1 MSASPKSQ
9 ARAAALRRE
18 LAEHNHRYYVLD
30 DPSIPDAEY
39 DRLFRELQQ
48 LESEHPELRAEDSP
62 TQRVGGA
69 PLQEFEPV
77 RHAVP
82 MLSLDNCFSEGELRD
97 FDRRVRQ
104 GLNRERPSYV
114 AEPKLDGLAVSL
126 LYESGRL
133 VRGATR
139 GDGETGENITAN
151 LRTIRAIPLT
161 LRGEGYPEK
170 LEVRGEVYMPR
181 EGFRRMNERLEAEG
195 HKPFVNPRN
204 AAAGSLRQLDSRLTA
219 KRPLSFFAYAL
230 AQIEGGPLFDSHFE
244 VMDGLR
250 AWGFPV
256 SALIEKL
263 DGVDACLDYYERI
276 GRARS
281 TLAFDID
288 GVVYKLD
295 DLAGREELGYRSR
308 APRWAI
314 AHKFPAEEAVT
325 TLRDV
330 EFQVGRTGALT
341 PVARLEPVFVGGVT
355 VSNATL
361 HNMDEVVRKDIHIG
375 DQVIVRRA
383 GDVIPEVKGVIVERR
398 PDDARAVEQ
407 PLACPVCGGKVERE
421 EGESAARCTNGLSC
435 RAQLHGALLHFVSRR
450 AMDIDG
456 LGDKLLSQLID
467 AGEVKSP
474 ADIYRLDA
482 EKLAG
487 LERMGDKSAQNL
499 VDAIERSK
507 QTTLDRFLYALGV
520 PQTGESTARELA
532 RHFGELDALLT
543 AAQTDLPTAHA
554 ERDKDRC
561 PLLQAVPDIGPIVAA
576 HLCHFFTEAQN
587 LEVID
592 RLRAAGVHWPRIEQ
606 APIEGPLA
614 GQSFVITGSL
624 PGMSRDEASALIEA
638 QGGKVSGSVSKKTD
652 YVLAGEAA
660 GSKLAKAEKLG
671 VPVID
676 LDALRRL
683 IEDPA

>member
-9 ARAAALRRE
+9 VRAAALRRE

-48 LESEHPELRAEDSP
+48 LESEHPELRTEDSP

-69 PLQEFEPV
+69 SLQEFESV
-77 RHAVP
+77 RHTVP

-97 FDRRVRQ
+97 FDRRVRA
-104 GLNRERPSYV
+104 GLGRDDVVYV

-126 LYESGRL
+126 QYENGRL

-161 LRGEGYPEK
+161 LRGEGYPTR

-181 EGFRRMNERLEAEG
+181 EGFRLMNARLEAEG
-195 HKPFVNPRN
+195 QKPFVNPRN

-244 VMDGLR
+244 VMEGLR

-256 SALIEKL
+256 STLIEKL
-263 DGVDACLDYYERI
+263 DGVDACLDYYQRI
-276 GRARS
+276 GRARA

-361 HNMDEVVRKDIHIG
+361 HNMDEVIRKDIHIG

-482 EKLAG
+482 ENLVG

-592 RLRAAGVHWPRIEQ
+592 RLRAAGVHWPSIEQ
-606 APIEGPLA
+606 APVEGPLA
-614 GQSFVITGSL
+614 GQSFVITGTL

-676 LDALRRL
+676 LEALRRL

>member
-1 MSASPKSQ
+1 MSAPPSLQ

-18 LAEHNHRYYVLD
+18 LAEHNYRYYVLD
-30 DPSIPDAEY
+30 DPNIPDAEY
-39 DRLFRELQQ
+39 DALFRELQQ
-48 LESEHPELRAEDSP
+48 LESEHPELRTEDSP
-62 TQRVGGA
+62 TQRVGAA
-69 PLQEFEPV
+69 PLPEFESV

-97 FDRRVRQ
+97 FDRRVRE
-104 GLNRERPSYV
+104 GLNREQPSYV

-126 LYESGRL
+126 LYENGRL
-133 VRGATR
+133 LRGATR

-151 LRTIRAIPLT
+151 LRTIRAIPLR
-161 LRGEGYPEK
+161 LRGEYPTR

-181 EGFRRMNERLEAEG
+181 EGFRLMNERLEAEG

-219 KRPLSFFAYAL
+219 QRPLSFFAYAL
-230 AQIEGGPLFDSHFE
+230 AQIEGGPLFGSHFE
-244 VMDGLR
+244 VMEGLR

-256 SALIEKL
+256 STLIERL
-263 DGVDACLDYYERI
+263 EGIDACLDYYERI
-276 GRARS
+276 ARARS
-281 TLAFDID
+281 TLPFDID

-295 DLAGREELGYRSR
+295 DLAGREELGYRAR

-398 PDDARAVEQ
+398 PKDARMVEQ
-407 PLACPVCGGKVERE
+407 PQTCPVCGGKVERE
-421 EGESAARCTNGLSC
+421 EGESVARCTNGLSC

-467 AGEVKSP
+467 TGDVKSP

-499 VDAIERSK
+499 VAAIEHSK

-532 RHFGELDALLT
+532 RHFGDLDALLR
-543 AAQTDLPTAHA
+543 AAQADLPTAHA

-592 RLRAAGVHWPRIEQ
+592 LLRAAGVHWPRIEQ
-606 APIEGPLA
+606 APTEGPLA

-624 PGMSRDEASALIEA
+624 PGMSRDEASALIKA
-638 QGGKVSGSVSKKTD
+638 QGGRVSSSVSKKTD
-652 YVLAGEAA
+652 YVLAGAAA

-683 IEDPA
+683 IEDSA

>member
-9 ARAAALRRE
+9 ARAAALRCE

-48 LESEHPELRAEDSP
+48 LESEHPELRTEDSP

-69 PLQEFEPV
+69 PLPEFESV

-230 AQIEGGPLFDSHFE
+230 AQIEGGQPFRSHFE
-244 VMDGLR
+244 IMESLR

-256 SALIEKL
+256 STLIEKL
-263 DGVDACLDYYERI
+263 DGVDACLDYYQRI
-276 GRARS
+276 GRART

-361 HNMDEVVRKDIHIG
+361 HNMDEVIRKDIHIG

-383 GDVIPEVKGVIVERR
+383 GDVIPEVKGVIVKRR

-532 RHFGELDALLT
+532 RHFGELDALLS
-543 AAQTDLPTAHA
+543 AAQADLPTAHA

-587 LEVID
+587 LEVIG

-614 GQSFVITGSL
+614 GQSFVITGTL

-660 GSKLAKAEKLG
+660 GSKLTKAEKLG

>member
-48 LESEHPELRAEDSP
+48 LESEHPELRTEDSP

-69 PLQEFEPV
+69 PLQEFESV

-126 LYESGRL
+126 LYENGHL
-133 VRGATR
+133 LRGATR

-161 LRGEGYPEK
+161 LRGEGYPTR

-181 EGFRRMNERLEAEG
+181 EGFRLMNARLEAEG

>member
-69 PLQEFEPV
+69 PLQEFESV

-126 LYESGRL
+126 LYENGHL
-133 VRGATR
+133 LRGATR

-181 EGFRRMNERLEAEG
+181 EGFRLMNARLEAEG

-281 TLAFDID
+281 ALAFDID
-288 GVVYKLD
+288 GVVYK
-295 DLAGREELGYRSR
+295 ST
-308 APRWAI
+308 I
-314 AHKFPAEEAVT
+314 SPAVRNSVT
-325 TLRDV
+325 
-330 EFQVGRTGALT
+330 
-341 PVARLEPVFVGGVT
+341 
-355 VSNATL
+355 
-361 HNMDEVVRKDIHIG
+361 
-375 DQVIVRRA
+375 
-383 GDVIPEVKGVIVERR
+383 
-398 PDDARAVEQ
+398 ARA
-407 PLACPVCGGKVERE
+407 
-421 EGESAARCTNGLSC
+421 
-435 RAQLHGALLHFVSRR
+435 RR
-450 AMDIDG
+450 
-456 LGDKLLSQLID
+456 
-467 AGEVKSP
+467 V
-474 ADIYRLDA
+474 
-482 EKLAG
+482 
-487 LERMGDKSAQNL
+487 
-499 VDAIERSK
+499 
-507 QTTLDRFLYALGV
+507 
-520 PQTGESTARELA
+520 
-532 RHFGELDALLT
+532 
-543 AAQTDLPTAHA
+543 
-554 ERDKDRC
+554 
-561 PLLQAVPDIGPIVAA
+561 
-576 HLCHFFTEAQN
+576 
-587 LEVID
+587 
-592 RLRAAGVHWPRIEQ
+592 
-606 APIEGPLA
+606 
-614 GQSFVITGSL
+614 GQSPTSFR
-624 PGMSRDEASALIEA
+624 PR
-638 QGGKVSGSVSKKTD
+638 K
-652 YVLAGEAA
+652 
-660 GSKLAKAEKLG
+660 
-671 VPVID
+671 P
-676 LDALRRL
+676 
-683 IEDPA
+683 

>member
-126 LYESGRL
+126 LYENGHL
-133 VRGATR
+133 LRGATR

-161 LRGEGYPEK
+161 LRGEGYPTR

-181 EGFRRMNERLEAEG
+181 EGFRLMNARLEAEG

>member
-69 PLQEFEPV
+69 PLQEFESV

-126 LYESGRL
+126 LYENGHL
-133 VRGATR
+133 LRGATR

-181 EGFRRMNERLEAEG
+181 EGFRLMNARLEAEG

-281 TLAFDID
+281 ALAFDID

>member
-1 MSASPKSQ
+1 M
-9 ARAAALRRE
+9 
-18 LAEHNHRYYVLD
+18 
-30 DPSIPDAEY
+30 
-39 DRLFRELQQ
+39 
-48 LESEHPELRAEDSP
+48 
-62 TQRVGGA
+62 
-69 PLQEFEPV
+69 
-77 RHAVP
+77 
-82 MLSLDNCFSEGELRD
+82 
-97 FDRRVRQ
+97 
-104 GLNRERPSYV
+104 
-114 AEPKLDGLAVSL
+114 
-126 LYESGRL
+126 
-133 VRGATR
+133 
-139 GDGETGENITAN
+139 
-151 LRTIRAIPLT
+151 
-161 LRGEGYPEK
+161 
-170 LEVRGEVYMPR
+170 
-181 EGFRRMNERLEAEG
+181 
-195 HKPFVNPRN
+195 
-204 AAAGSLRQLDSRLTA
+204 
-219 KRPLSFFAYAL
+219 
-230 AQIEGGPLFDSHFE
+230 
-244 VMDGLR
+244 
-250 AWGFPV
+250 
-256 SALIEKL
+256 
-263 DGVDACLDYYERI
+263 
-276 GRARS
+276 
-281 TLAFDID
+281 
-288 GVVYKLD
+288 
-295 DLAGREELGYRSR
+295 
-308 APRWAI
+308 
-314 AHKFPAEEAVT
+314 T